1 MGPRRPPDRPRRF
14 RSRVISW
21 PGPVTADQIDLVF
34 PGSVGEGIDDV
45 TVEIALDPG
54 QHVVDR

>member
-1 MGPRRPPDRPRRF
+1 
-14 RSRVISW
+14 
-21 PGPVTADQIDLVF
+21 VTADQIDLVF